1 MRHCELGVTASGD
14 IREKGSWVERDA
26 VERRVE
32 SLSENKAH
40 MKEWSSLRTV
50 RKVPNKDMVQ
60 TEALPCGE
68 CDLGWRAG
76 FSMQDAL
83 VAVDAERD
91 PRVFSRKN
99 RA

>member
-1 MRHCELGVTASGD
+1 
-14 IREKGSWVERDA
+14 
-26 VERRVE
+26 
-32 SLSENKAH
+32 

-60 TEALPCGE
+60 TEALPCGPCGE

-83 VAVDAERD
+83 L
-91 PRVFSRKN
+91 
-99 RA
+99 